1 MNKYIQQKIKDNR
14 LLISPCTV
22 AFSTRKV
29 ILRTSLNFSDLW
41 TILCFPLKYIR
52 FVEKTKNSSIEY

>member
-1 MNKYIQQKIKDNR
+1 MNKYIQQEIKVNR
-14 LLISPCTV
+14 LLISTV

-29 ILRTSLNFSDLW
+29 ILRTSLNFADLW
-41 TILCFPLKYIR
+41 TILCFPLKHIR